1 MNTPPTT
8 HPNTSML
15 GTSELAAYRTWRDH
29 RTGPAYVRGVP
40 SWIWQSALSR
50 RAGS

>member
-8 HPNTSML
+8 RPNTSTL
-15 GTSELAAYRTWRDH
+15 DSCDLAAYRAWRHH

-40 SWIWQSALSR
+40 SWIWRSALSR
-50 RAGS
+50 RPGS

>member
-1 MNTPPTT
+1 MNTSS
-8 HPNTSML
+8 TSRPI
-15 GTSELAAYRTWRDH
+15 TSVLDSSDLAAYRAWRDH
-29 RTGPAYVRGVP
+29 RTGPAYVRGLP